1 MKPIFARDSAA
12 RNRLAF
18 SLLISLAVIAADHL
32 TDSLRPA
39 HFVLST
45 LTAPVHWVADLPMQM
60 SEWSASGFQRSREIK
75 AENRSLRTEVMLLK
89 RRVQK
94 LASTVAENSQ
104 LKELLG
110 AYNLSEERI
119 SVAEIISVD
128 PDPFRHEVIINKGT
142 EQKAYVGQTVLDAE
156 GVMGQ
161 LVQTGPFTSRLLLIT
176 DVSHG
181 VPVYVNRNGVRA
193 VAVGSGELDKLKLL
207 HVPDT
212 ADILE
217 GDLLVTSGLG
227 GRFPKGYPVGVV
239 TSVRHDPG
247 QPFAVVEARPM
258 AHLDRSRHV
267 LLVFQDPKAKPE
279 RPPISDPAASVPD
292 AAEGTDGKK

>member
-1 MKPIFARDSAA
+1 MKPIFARDSSI
-12 RNRLAF
+12 RYRLAF
-18 SLLISLAVIAADHL
+18 CLLLSLAVIAADHL
-32 TDSLRPA
+32 SRLMKPV

-45 LTAPVHWVADLPMQM
+45 ITAPVHWVADIPSQL
-60 SEWSASGFQRSREIK
+60 SDWSVNSLQSLDALK
-75 AENRSLRTEVMLLK
+75 AENQSLRTEVLLLK

-110 AYNLSEERI
+110 AYNLAEERI
-119 SVAEIISVD
+119 SVAEIIAVD
-128 PDPFRHEVIINKGT
+128 PDPFRHEVIINKGAS
-142 EQKAYVGQTVLDAE
+142 QKAYVGQTVLDAE
-156 GVMGQ
+156 GLMGQ
-161 LVQTGPFTSRLLLIT
+161 VVQVGALTSRVLLIT

-217 GDLLVTSGLG
+217 GDLLVSSGLG

-239 TSVRHDPG
+239 ASVRHDPG

-267 LLVFQDPKAKPE
+267 LLVFLDTEHKVELSQPTQ
-279 RPPISDPAASVPD
+279 PD
-292 AAEGTDGKK
+292 VKGEVRGKK

>member
-1 MKPIFARDSAA
+1 MKPIFARDSSV
-12 RNRLAF
+12 RYRLAF
-18 SLLISLAVIAADHL
+18 CLLVSLALIGTDHL
-32 TDSLRPA
+32 SRLLKPL

-45 LTAPVHWVADLPMQM
+45 VTAPVQWVADIPSQI
-60 SEWSASGFQRSREIK
+60 SSWSVNSFQTADTLK
-75 AENRSLRTEVMLLK
+75 AENQSLRTEVLLLK

-110 AYNLSEERI
+110 AYNLAEERI
-119 SVAEIISVD
+119 SVAEIIAVD
-128 PDPFRHEVIINKGT
+128 PDPFRHEVIINKGAS
-142 EQKAYVGQTVLDAE
+142 QKAYVGQTVLDAE
-156 GVMGQ
+156 GLMGQ
-161 LVQTGPFTSRLLLIT
+161 VVQVGAFTSRVLLIT

-217 GDLLVTSGLG
+217 GDLLVSSGLG

-239 TSVRHDPG
+239 ASVRHDPG

-267 LLVFQDPKAKPE
+267 LLVFLDTEHKVE
-279 RPPISDPAASVPD
+279 LSPPSQPD
-292 AAEGTDGKK
+292 AEDKARGKK